1 MFIFLISL
9 IIFYINDYKNLFFYK
24 KLFISYIIFTFIISI
39 FFIEIRGANVVY
51 DHKRNGLVKIEKPE
65 SLRDWKVSKK
75 TLEAIN
81 KLREASV
88 SCEKNTLFQLAWM
101 PLSYEITSRIN
112 LTGYDLP
119 YHVTITLT
127 EAELILKNLISDPPG
142 MLIVQPKYENY
153 SGPFPAVGMK
163 YLYNNLDDLLKYYS
177 FYSLIEDNFNKFKIF
192 CLDVN

>member
-1 MFIFLISL
+1 
-9 IIFYINDYKNLFFYK
+9 
-24 KLFISYIIFTFIISI
+24 
-39 FFIEIRGANVVY
+39 
-51 DHKRNGLVKIEKPE
+51 
-65 SLRDWKVSKK
+65 VSKK